1 MKKIYLTICI
11 LLLATGIGISQKKGI
26 GGIGI
31 NTDHPQA
38 IFHIDAK
45 KDNGDIPNPVN
56 TSDDVVFTTRDSI
69 YGMVGVGKINPDVSL
84 DINGNIRLEDGHETN
99 ANILVSIDSLGNS
112 KWIVPSRPLIK
123 TGKIGD
129 NIPLNLD
136 ESATDLTEEPIILS
150 HGRWLILSKF
160 VVKPTKLP
168 PPKDGKPIKPI
179 NNVWIYLKNVT
190 EHPLVSDKVYN
201 TILGVPLEQAGDLAG
216 LTGTPQLAALV
227 NIPKGENHEFR
238 IFGSTSNVKFEY
250 VTSNTKFQ
258 GSFFYAVR
266 LDADLID

>member
-1 MKKIYLTICI
+1 MNKIYLTICI
-11 LLLATGIGISQKKGI
+11 LLLATGIGISQKKG
-26 GGIGI
+26 GIGI
-31 NTDHPQA
+31 NTENPQA

-45 KDNGDIPNPVN
+45 KNTGDIPNPVN
-56 TSDDVVFTTRDSI
+56 TSDDVVFTTIDSI
-69 YGMVGVGKINPDVSL
+69 YGMVGIGKINPDVSL
-84 DINGNIRLEDGHETN
+84 DINGNIRLEDGNQTN
-99 ANILVSIDSLGNS
+99 ANILVSIDSLGNA
-112 KWIVPSRPLIK
+112 KWIEPSRPLIK
-123 TGKIGD
+123 TGQIGD
-129 NIPLNLD
+129 NIHLD
-136 ESATDLTEEPIILS
+136 EIATDLTEEPIILS

-160 VVKPTKLP
+160 VIKPTKLP
-168 PPKDGKPIKPI
+168 PSKDDKPI

-190 EHPLVSDKVYN
+190 EYPQITDTIYN
-201 TILGVPLEQAGDLAG
+201 TVLGVPVEQAGDLAG

>member
-11 LLLATGIGISQKKGI
+11 LLLATGIGISQEK
-26 GGIGI
+26 GIGI

-56 TSDDVVFTTRDSI
+56 TSDDVVFTTEDNI
-69 YGMVGVGKINPDVSL
+69 PYYGKVGVGKINPDVSL

-112 KWIVPSRPLIK
+112 KWIEPSRPLIK

-129 NIPLNLD
+129 NIPLPLD

-168 PPKDGKPIKPI
+168 PSKDDKPI

-238 IFGSTSNVKFEY
+238 IFGSTSNVKFGY

>member
-1 MKKIYLTICI
+1 MNKIYLTICI
-11 LLLATGIGISQKKGI
+11 LLLATGIGISQKKAI
-26 GGIGI
+26 GVGI

-56 TSDDVVFTTRDSI
+56 TSDDVVFTTEDNI
-69 YGMVGVGKINPDVSL
+69 PYYGKVGVGKINPDVSL

-112 KWIVPSRPLIK
+112 KWVVPSRPLIK

-129 NIPLNLD
+129 NIPLPLD
-136 ESATDLTEEPIILS
+136 ESAADLTEQPVILS
-150 HGRWLILSKF
+150 QGRWLILSKF
-160 VVKPTKLP
+160 VIKPTVSP
-168 PPKDGKPIKPI
+168 PNEKPR

-190 EHPLVSDKVYN
+190 KYPDINKKVYN
-201 TILGVPLEQAGDLAG
+201 TILGVPLEQDGGLDG

-238 IFGSTSNVKFEY
+238 IFGSTSNVKFGY

>member
-1 MKKIYLTICI
+1 MEKIYLTICI
-11 LLLATGIGISQKKGI
+11 LLLATDIGISQVGV
-26 GGIGI
+26 
-31 NTDHPQA
+31 NTEHPQT

-45 KDNGDIPNPVN
+45 KDNGDIKNPVN
-56 TSDDVVFTTRDSI
+56 TSDDVVFTTIDSI

-84 DINGNIRLEDGHETN
+84 DINGNIRLEDGNQTN
-99 ANILVSIDSLGNS
+99 SKILVSTDSLGNA
-112 KWIVPSRPLIK
+112 KWIDPSRPLIK
-123 TGKIGD
+123 IGQIGD

-150 HGRWLILSKF
+150 QGRWLILSKF

-168 PPKDGKPIKPI
+168 SNNDKPI
-179 NNVWIYLKNVT
+179 NNVWIYLKDVT
-190 EHPLVSDKVYN
+190 EYPQITEKVYN
-201 TILGVPLEQAGDLAG
+201 TILGVPLEQAGELAG
-216 LTGTPQLAALV
+216 LAGTPQLTALV

-238 IFGSTSNVKFEY
+238 IFGSTSNVLFEY

-258 GSFFYAVR
+258 GSYFYAVR